1 MALQNPRLSQL
12 TLSKYLYINFLFKEK
27 FVRKKNIYTKMRW
40 RKKSEI
46 CILQNNPHP
55 PFSNSFQ
62 ELRTNINLY
71 ELKYLLLGCLD
82 FEINYYRKQRQYNL
96 YIVRVQSKRE

>member
-1 MALQNPRLSQL
+1 
-12 TLSKYLYINFLFKEK
+12 
-27 FVRKKNIYTKMRW
+27 MRW

-46 CILQNNPHP
+46 CILQNNPP
-55 PFSNSFQ
+55 PFFFTNSFQ
-62 ELRTNINLY
+62 ERTNTILY
-71 ELKYLLLGCLD
+71 ELKYLLLGCRD